1 MTMKTHRLDMVG
13 MADIMYFESAQERY
27 SFILDNEDLP
37 GITLTA
43 LAVVED
49 GETESYPLEIQFDA
63 GAAAEAEAALTQTKI
78 DNLPF

>member
-1 MTMKTHRLDMVG
+1 MKTHKLDMVG

-49 GETESYPLEIQFDA
+49 GETESYPLEIQFDVEA
-63 GAAAEAEAALTQTKI
+63 EEAASAAELQDKI
-78 DNLPF
+78 NNVPF